1 MKLLSSINENTD
13 IVDKKYVDDAVSDV
27 QEQVSATKYWANVA
41 VSATSSNTTKPKF
54 SPDFEF
60 NVAANTV
67 IGSAANKAIASPL
80 ARYLWHDIISFG
92 ANGHPTV
99 SISADGG
106 STWTTSTDVNLQKK
120 LFIQREDQ
128 TITVLDDSKTAI
140 RWDWYS
146 SNFHACQASFL
157 NIGFAYSAKG
167 ATFNILW
174 ETSTDGSTWTT
185 GFTVTGAKYGSAPYW
200 FYITTNW
207 SNAYW
212 ARLTITRTS
221 GAGTSTNLSGIKLL
235 TTRWGNQGRGSEWEV
250 PYVWD
255 YAQNIYPRVSDAAT
269 LGTSSY
275 KWSNVYATKFTG
287 ALDGNA
293 ATATTATNLA
303 DAPSLSA
310 DGNNIKVTAGGK
322 TSSAFTV
329 PYATSA
335 GSATSATTATNLTSA
350 PSLTANGDKIK
361 VTIGDKSSSELTV
374 PYATKAKGDASG
386 NDIASTYAPNA
397 SPTFTGT
404 PKAPTA
410 ASGTNTTQIATT
422 AFVIG
427 EINSKLAAS
436 DAMQFK
442 GTLGTGGTI
451 TALPASHSKGD
462 TYKVITAGTYAGI
475 ACEVG
480 DMIICITDGT
490 SANNAHWTVVQSNI
504 DGAVTGPTS
513 AVSGNVAIFN
523 GTTGRVIKDSGIAS
537 SSIYQKTTYEWNN
550 EISFGSS
557 GKLCVGKFVMYDS
570 AVVVEINATTNTTY
584 HAILVIATQNHG
596 TSSGG
601 NIKATVYGDATNT
614 ITPNIKIYSH
624 PANDGLV
631 EVYFSPTGYSK
642 NLVHIQAQ
650 GLSNRG
656 TVSYSELAFDICT
669 SVASIPSTATLVPT
683 NALTEN
689 FASKSV
695 ATTSSNGLMS
705 AADKA
710 KLDSKITIAGNQIGL
725 GETIAVDTLQSS
737 LGLGSLAYM
746 SALSTGSKITLTGT
760 TAETAL
766 IQFSRTSY
774 NYITFPSTGYL
785 AFGTSASGAG
795 ITARVAANDF
805 SPYTDGTKSLGT
817 ETLRWGA
824 VYAKEYY
831 GEFKGTLPSHNH
843 SYLPLAGGT
852 MDDGATIKLSLYGNR
867 FLTISGNSIMAD
879 MSSTT
884 GGWAGAFASV
894 KDPTGTET
902 TMLGWY
908 GGTSGLTHIFMGG
921 TYSDPAMKMN
931 SSGEF
936 TFKKTIK
943 GSINGNAGTATK
955 LSAAKNIELIGDVT
969 GSVDFDGSS
978 DVDITT
984 TVKRTVGYGICE
996 TAAATSAKVITIADT
1011 SWTLEVGSIIG
1022 VKSSVSNSASNVT
1035 LNVNGSGA
1043 KEIYYNNAKYTSTS
1057 SSVCGYKNRTI
1068 YYMYDGTYW
1077 VWLSMGTLS
1086 DANTVPSVQ
1095 CETAAG
1101 TAAKVG
1107 TCTNFSLLAKS
1118 YVYVNIRYTNTS
1130 AGAITLNINSTG
1142 AKPIYINGTASSSS
1156 NYGLSAGS
1164 YLAYYDGTNF
1174 YFRTDGV
1181 LTASIT
1187 GKAGD
1192 SDKLGGRAASDY
1204 ALSSSFGSYLP
1215 LSGGTLTGTTSIKTN
1230 AGSAP
1235 LVIMRNAAT
1244 EATSIYQSD
1253 TGLHFDVVNDEK
1265 TANISIKLKATD
1277 TENSTGVDA
1286 GEATVTI
1293 SGSKSGSS
1301 ITATTFS
1308 GNATTATTASKLST
1322 VSKTAWGQTFWTSD
1336 GVPTS
1341 ISGDMTGVGSISA
1354 SGDIATSN
1362 GLFKSTKN
1370 GNTLTIG
1377 SQNAT
1382 WCHFANSADV
1392 KFHFNKEVH
1401 SAGGFKIYNTSHGLS
1416 STGALTA
1423 ATGSFTSTLAVTSTS
1438 TFTGKTTHNGGLLV
1452 AAGKSLELGT
1462 SKIVYN
1468 SANGCLEITA

>member
-41 VSATSSNTTKPKF
+41 VSSTSSNTTKPKF
-54 SPDFEF
+54 SPDFEI
-60 NVAANTV
+60 NLASNTV
-67 IGSAANKAIASPL
+67 IGSATNKAIASPL
-80 ARYLWHDIISFG
+80 TKYLWHDIISFG

-99 SISADGG
+99 SKSTDGG
-106 STWTTSTDVNLQKK
+106 ATWTTLDDANLQKK

-128 TITVLDDSKTAI
+128 TITVLDDSKPAI
-140 RWDWYS
+140 RWNWYS
-146 SNFHACQASFL
+146 SSFHACQAAFL

-174 ETSTDGSTWTT
+174 ETSTDGTTWTT
-185 GFTVTGAKYGSAPYW
+185 GFTQTGAKYGSAPYW

-207 SNAYW
+207 ANAYW
-212 ARLTITRTS
+212 VRLTLTRTS
-221 GAGTSTNLSGIKLL
+221 GEGTSTNLSGIKLL

-287 ALDGNA
+287 ALEGNA
-293 ATATTATNLA
+293 DTATSATTATNLA
-303 DAPSLSA
+303 SAPSLAAS
-310 DGNNIKVTAGGK
+310 GNNITVTAGGK
-322 TSSAFTV
+322 TSSVFTV

-335 GSATSATTATNLTSA
+335 GSTTSATTATNLTNA
-350 PSLTANGDKIK
+350 PSLTASGDKIK

-374 PYATKAKGDASG
+374 PYATKAKGDSSG
-386 NDIASTYAPNA
+386 NDISTTYAKLA
-397 SPTFTGT
+397 SPALTGT
-404 PKAPTA
+404 PTAPTA

-422 AFVIG
+422 AFVVG

-451 TALPASHSKGD
+451 TALPATHSKGD
-462 TYKVITAGTYAGI
+462 TYKVITAGTYAGV

-513 AVSGNVAIFN
+513 SVANNIPVFS
-523 GTTGRVIKDSGIAS
+523 GTTGKVIKDSGVAVANILP
-537 SSIYQKTTYEWNN
+537 KTTYEWNK

-584 HAILVIATQNHG
+584 HATLVIATQNHG

-631 EVYFSPTGYSK
+631 EVYFSPTAYSK

-650 GLSNRG
+650 GLTNRG
-656 TVSYSELAFDICT
+656 TVAYDELAFDICT
-669 SVASIPSTATLVPT
+669 SITAIPSTATLVPT

-695 ATTSSNGLMS
+695 ATTSANGLMS

-710 KLDSKITIAGNQIGL
+710 KLDSNITIAGNAIGL
-725 GETIAVDTLQSS
+725 GGSVTADTLKASLGLENVTNTAASGYFTSLTSGTTNAVSITIGGTTKNITAATLKSS

-746 SALSTGSKITLTGT
+746 SALSTNKQITLTAT
-760 TAETAL
+760 SASDAHIE
-766 IQFSRTSY
+766 FSRESY
-774 NYITFPSTGYL
+774 NYITFPSSGYL
-785 AFGTSASGAG
+785 AFGNAPSGVGMIARIATS
-795 ITARVAANDF
+795 DF
-805 SPYTDGTKSLGT
+805 SPYTNNTKTLGT
-817 ETLRWGA
+817 SDLKWNA
-824 VYAKEYY
+824 VYATTFHGALEGNAKTATSATSATKATQDGSGNVITSYY
-831 GEFKGTLPSHNH
+831 ATLSTAQTISGAKTFTDRLKIQNGDASGSFVLGADVNAKTLTANVRKLGRMGVPSYDSTTKTMAGISFDSQANANYADFGGHPNNASSIAPDVIRFVVANAHDNTINGARTLALQISKQNGLVDTSGGGTSVAAAKFFIPVQVASNLSATGTITSTGGFVGDLTGNASSASDASKLGGQSASYYASASSLS

-852 MDDGATIKLSLYGNR
+852 I
-867 FLTISGNSIMAD
+867 
-879 MSSTT
+879 
-884 GGWAGAFASV
+884 
-894 KDPTGTET
+894 
-902 TMLGWY
+902 
-908 GGTSGLTHIFMGG
+908 
-921 TYSDPAMKMN
+921 
-931 SSGEF
+931 
-936 TFKKTIK
+936 
-943 GSINGNAGTATK
+943 
-955 LSAAKNIELIGDVT
+955 
-969 GSVDFDGSS
+969 
-978 DVDITT
+978 
-984 TVKRTVGYGICE
+984 
-996 TAAATSAKVITIADT
+996 
-1011 SWTLEVGSIIG
+1011 
-1022 VKSSVSNSASNVT
+1022 
-1035 LNVNGSGA
+1035 
-1043 KEIYYNNAKYTSTS
+1043 
-1057 SSVCGYKNRTI
+1057 
-1068 YYMYDGTYW
+1068 
-1077 VWLSMGTLS
+1077 
-1086 DANTVPSVQ
+1086 
-1095 CETAAG
+1095 
-1101 TAAKVG
+1101 
-1107 TCTNFSLLAKS
+1107 
-1118 YVYVNIRYTNTS
+1118 
-1130 AGAITLNINSTG
+1130 
-1142 AKPIYINGTASSSS
+1142 
-1156 NYGLSAGS
+1156 
-1164 YLAYYDGTNF
+1164 
-1174 YFRTDGV
+1174 
-1181 LTASIT
+1181 
-1187 GKAGD
+1187 
-1192 SDKLGGRAASDY
+1192 
-1204 ALSSSFGSYLP
+1204 
-1215 LSGGTLTGTTSIKTN
+1215 TGTTNIKTN
-1230 AGSAP
+1230 AGTAP
-1235 LVIMRNAAT
+1235 LVIMRNAAA

-1265 TANISIKLKATD
+1265 SANISIKLKATD

-1336 GVPTS
+1336 GVPAT
-1341 ISGDMTGVGSISA
+1341 ISGNMTGVGSISA
-1354 SGDIATSN
+1354 NGDITTSA
-1362 GLFKSTKN
+1362 GLLKSTKN

-1377 SQNAT
+1377 SQNSS
-1382 WCHFANSADV
+1382 WCHFANSADI

-1416 STGALTA
+1416 SAGALTA
-1423 ATGSFTSTLAVTSTS
+1423 ATGSFSSTLSVTSTSTFTGKTTHNGGLSTTTLSASGAATLSSTLAVTSTS
-1438 TFTGKTTHNGGLLV
+1438 TFTGKTTHNGGIGTTTL
-1452 AAGKSLELGT
+1452 AASGATTLSSTLAVTGASTFTGATTHNGGVTIAANKNLQVGT
-1462 SKIVYN
+1462 SVIIYN
-1468 SANGCLEITA
+1468 STTGCLEITV

>member
-27 QEQVSATKYWANVA
+27 QEQVNATKYWADVA
-41 VSATSSNTTKPKF
+41 ISGTSSKTTTPTF
-54 SPDFEF
+54 SPDFKF
-60 NVAANTV
+60 NTASNLA
-67 IGSAANKAIASPL
+67 IGGGSNKVLGSPL
-80 ARYLWHDIISFG
+80 AKYLWHDILSFG
-92 ANGHPTV
+92 VNGHPTV
-99 SISADGG
+99 SVSADGG
-106 STWTTSTDVNLQKK
+106 TTWTDSEDAVLQKK

-128 TITVLDDSKTAI
+128 TVTVLSDTMTAI
-140 RWDWYS
+140 RWSWYS
-146 SNFHACQASFL
+146 SAFHACQASYL
-157 NIGFAYSAKG
+157 NIGFAYSAKQ
-167 ATFNILW
+167 ATFNIIW
-174 ETSTDGSTWTT
+174 ETSTDGSTWTP
-185 GFTVTGAKYGSAPYW
+185 GLNITGAKYGSAPYW

-207 SNAYW
+207 SNAFW
-212 ARLTITRTS
+212 VRLTLVRTS
-221 GAGTSTNLSGIKLL
+221 GTGTSANISGIKLL
-235 TTRWGNQGRGSEWEV
+235 TPRWGNQGRGGEYEK
-250 PYVWD
+250 PYSWD
-255 YAQNIYPRVSDAAT
+255 HLQNIFPRTNNTST

-275 KWSNVYATKFTG
+275 KWANVYAMKFTG
-287 ALDGNA
+287 ALEGNA
-293 ATATTATNLA
+293 DTATSAVTATNLA
-303 DAPSLSA
+303 SAPSLAAS
-310 DGNNIKVTAGGK
+310 GNNITVTAGGK

-329 PYATSA
+329 PYATKA

-386 NDIASTYAPNA
+386 NDIEDTYAPKA

-462 TYKVITAGTYAGI
+462 TYKVITAGTYAGV

-537 SSIYQKTTYEWNN
+537 SSIYKKTTYEWNN

-584 HAILVIATQNHG
+584 HATLVIATQNHG

-601 NIKATVYGDATNT
+601 TIKATVYGDATNT

-631 EVYFSPTGYSK
+631 EVYFSPSGYSK

-683 NALTEN
+683 NAITEN

-695 ATTSSNGLMS
+695 ATTSANGLMS

-710 KLDSKITIAGNQIGL
+710 KLDSKITIAGNQVGL
-725 GETIAVDTLQSS
+725 GETITVETLKSS
-737 LGLGSLAYM
+737 LSLGSLAYL
-746 SALSTGSKITLTGT
+746 SALTTAKKITLTAQT
-760 TAETAL
+760 SSDAL
-766 IQFSRTSY
+766 IEFQRNGY
-774 NYITFPSTGYL
+774 NYITFPSSGYL

-795 ITARVAANDF
+795 ITARVAVNDF

-817 ETLRWGA
+817 ETLRWSA

-843 SYLPLAGGT
+843 SYLPLAGGE
-852 MDDGATIKLSLYGNR
+852 MNDGATIKLSLYGNR
-867 FLTISGNSIMAD
+867 SLTISGNSIMAD
-879 MSSTT
+879 MSSAT

-921 TYSDPAMKMN
+921 TYSDPAMKMTKA
-931 SSGEF
+931 GVF
-936 TFKKTIK
+936 TFKNAIV
-943 GSINGNAGTATK
+943 GSITGNAATATDATK
-955 LSAAKNIELIGDVT
+955 LGGQAA
-969 GSVDFDGSS
+969 S
-978 DVDITT
+978 
-984 TVKRTVGYGICE
+984 YY
-996 TAAATSAKVITIADT
+996 AAA
-1011 SWTLEVGSIIG
+1011 
-1022 VKSSVSNSASNVT
+1022 SS
-1035 LNVNGSGA
+1035 
-1043 KEIYYNNAKYTSTS
+1043 
-1057 SSVCGYKNRTI
+1057 
-1068 YYMYDGTYW
+1068 
-1077 VWLSMGTLS
+1077 
-1086 DANTVPSVQ
+1086 
-1095 CETAAG
+1095 
-1101 TAAKVG
+1101 
-1107 TCTNFSLLAKS
+1107 LA
-1118 YVYVNIRYTNTS
+1118 
-1130 AGAITLNINSTG
+1130 
-1142 AKPIYINGTASSSS
+1142 
-1156 NYGLSAGS
+1156 
-1164 YLAYYDGTNF
+1164 
-1174 YFRTDGV
+1174 
-1181 LTASIT
+1181 
-1187 GKAGD
+1187 
-1192 SDKLGGRAASDY
+1192 
-1204 ALSSSFGSYLP
+1204 SYLP
-1215 LSGGTLTGTTSIKTN
+1215 LAGGTITGTTNIKTN
-1230 AGSAP
+1230 AGSSP

-1322 VSKTAWGQTFWTSD
+1322 VSKTAWGQTFWTSN

-1341 ISGDMTGVGSISA
+1341 ISGNMTGVGSISA
-1354 SGDIATSN
+1354 SGNIETSA
-1362 GLFKSTKN
+1362 GLFKSTNN

-1377 SQNAT
+1377 SQNSS
-1382 WCHFANSADV
+1382 WCHFANSANIN
-1392 KFHFNKEVH
+1392 FHFNKEIH
-1401 SAGGFKIYNTSHGLS
+1401 SAGGFKVYNTAHGLS
-1416 STGALTA
+1416 SAGALTA
-1423 ATGSFTSTLAVTSTS
+1423 ATGSFSSTLAVTSTSTFTGKTTHNGGIGTTTLAASGATTLSSTLAVTGSS

-1452 AAGKSLELGT
+1452 AAGKSLEIGT
-1462 SKIVYN
+1462 SYMIYN
-1468 SANGCLEITA
+1468 STTGCLEITA

>member
-27 QEQVSATKYWANVA
+27 QEQVNATKYWADVA
-41 VSATSSNTTKPKF
+41 ISSTSSKTTTPTF
-54 SPDFEF
+54 SPEF
-60 NVAANTV
+60 KFNTASNLA
-67 IGSAANKAIASPL
+67 IGGGSNKVLGSPL
-80 ARYLWHDIISFG
+80 AKYLWHDILSFG
-92 ANGHPTV
+92 VNGHPTV
-99 SISADGG
+99 SVSADGG
-106 STWTTSTDVNLQKK
+106 TTWTDSEDEVLQKK

-128 TITVLDDSKTAI
+128 TVTVLNDTMTAI
-140 RWDWYS
+140 RWNWYS
-146 SNFHACQASFL
+146 SAFHACQASYL
-157 NIGFAYSAKG
+157 NIGFAYSAKQ
-167 ATFNILW
+167 ATFNIIW
-174 ETSTDGSTWTT
+174 ETSTDGSTWTP
-185 GFTVTGAKYGSAPYW
+185 GLNITGAKYGSAPYW

-207 SNAYW
+207 SNAFW
-212 ARLTITRTS
+212 VRLTLVRTS
-221 GAGTSTNLSGIKLL
+221 GTGTSANISGIKLL
-235 TTRWGNQGRGSEWEV
+235 TPRWGNQGRGGEYEK
-250 PYVWD
+250 PYSWD
-255 YAQNIYPRVSDAAT
+255 HLQNIFPRTNNTST

-275 KWSNVYATKFTG
+275 KWANVYATKFTG
-287 ALDGNA
+287 ALEGNA
-293 ATATTATNLA
+293 DTATSATTATNLA
-303 DAPSLSA
+303 SAPSLAAS
-310 DGNNIKVTAGGK
+310 GNNITVTAGGK

-329 PYATSA
+329 PYATKA

-350 PSLTANGDKIK
+350 PILTANGDKIK

-386 NDIASTYAPNA
+386 NDIASTYAPKD

-442 GTLGTGGTI
+442 GTLGTGGTV
-451 TALPASHSKGD
+451 TSLPASHSKGD
-462 TYKVITAGTYAGI
+462 TYKVITAGTYAGV

-601 NIKATVYGDATNT
+601 TIKATVYGDATNT

-631 EVYFSPTGYSK
+631 EVYFSPSGYSK

-695 ATTSSNGLMS
+695 ATTSANGLMS

-710 KLDSKITIAGNQIGL
+710 KLDSKITIAGNQVGL
-725 GETIAVDTLQSS
+725 GETITSDTLKSS
-737 LGLGSLAYM
+737 LGLGALAY
-746 SALSTGSKITLTGT
+746 LSELTTAKKITLTAQT
-760 TAETAL
+760 SSDAL
-766 IQFSRTSY
+766 IEFQRTGY
-774 NYITFPSTGYL
+774 NYITFPSNGYL
-785 AFGTSASGAG
+785 AFATAANGAG

-805 SPYTDGTKSLGT
+805 SPYTDGAKTLGT
-817 ETLRWGA
+817 STLRWGA

-831 GEFKGTLPSHNH
+831 GEFKGTLPSHSH
-843 SYLPLAGGT
+843 SYLPLAGGE
-852 MDDGATIKLSLYGNR
+852 MNDGATIKLSLYGNR
-867 FLTISGNSIMAD
+867 SLTISGNSIMAD

-894 KDPTGTET
+894 KDPTGKET

-921 TYSDPAMKMN
+921 TYSDPAMKMT
-931 SSGEF
+931 GAGVF
-936 TFKKTIK
+936 TFKNAIV
-943 GSINGNAGTATK
+943 GSITGNAATATDATK
-955 LSAAKNIELIGDVT
+955 LGGQAA
-969 GSVDFDGSS
+969 S
-978 DVDITT
+978 
-984 TVKRTVGYGICE
+984 YY
-996 TAAATSAKVITIADT
+996 AAA
-1011 SWTLEVGSIIG
+1011 
-1022 VKSSVSNSASNVT
+1022 SS
-1035 LNVNGSGA
+1035 
-1043 KEIYYNNAKYTSTS
+1043 
-1057 SSVCGYKNRTI
+1057 
-1068 YYMYDGTYW
+1068 
-1077 VWLSMGTLS
+1077 
-1086 DANTVPSVQ
+1086 
-1095 CETAAG
+1095 
-1101 TAAKVG
+1101 
-1107 TCTNFSLLAKS
+1107 LA
-1118 YVYVNIRYTNTS
+1118 
-1130 AGAITLNINSTG
+1130 
-1142 AKPIYINGTASSSS
+1142 
-1156 NYGLSAGS
+1156 
-1164 YLAYYDGTNF
+1164 
-1174 YFRTDGV
+1174 
-1181 LTASIT
+1181 
-1187 GKAGD
+1187 
-1192 SDKLGGRAASDY
+1192 
-1204 ALSSSFGSYLP
+1204 SYLP
-1215 LSGGTLTGTTSIKTN
+1215 LAGGTITGTTNIKTQ

-1265 TANISIKLKATD
+1265 SANISIKLKATD

-1336 GVPTS
+1336 GIPAS
-1341 ISGDMTGVGSISA
+1341 ISGDMTGVGSLSA
-1354 SGDIATSN
+1354 SGDITTSN

-1401 SAGGFKIYNTSHGLS
+1401 SAGGFKIYNTTHGLS
-1416 STGALTA
+1416 SAGALTA
-1423 ATGSFTSTLAVTSTS
+1423 ATGSFTSTLAVTGTSTFTGKTTHNGGISTTTLAASGAATLSSTLAVTGAS

-1452 AAGKSLELGT
+1452 AAGKSLEIGT
-1462 SKIVYN
+1462 SYMIYN
-1468 SANGCLEITA
+1468 STTGCLEITA

>member
-27 QEQVSATKYWANVA
+27 QEQVNATKYWADVA
-41 VSATSSNTTKPKF
+41 ISSTSSKTTTPTF
-54 SPDFEF
+54 SPELKF
-60 NVAANTV
+60 NTASNLA
-67 IGSAANKAIASPL
+67 IGGGSNKVLGSPL
-80 ARYLWHDIISFG
+80 AKYLWHDILSFG
-92 ANGHPTV
+92 VNGHPTV
-99 SISADGG
+99 SVSADGG
-106 STWTTSTDVNLQKK
+106 TTWTDSEDVVLQKK

-128 TITVLDDSKTAI
+128 TVTVLNDTMTAI
-140 RWDWYS
+140 RWNWYS
-146 SNFHACQASFL
+146 SAFHSCQASYL
-157 NIGFAYSAKG
+157 NIGFAYSAKQ
-167 ATFNILW
+167 ATFNIIW
-174 ETSTDGSTWTT
+174 ETSTDGSTWTP
-185 GFTVTGAKYGSAPYW
+185 GLNITGAKYGSTPYW

-207 SNAYW
+207 SNAFW
-212 ARLTITRTS
+212 VRLTLVRTS
-221 GAGTSTNLSGIKLL
+221 GTGTSANISGIKLL
-235 TTRWGNQGRGSEWEV
+235 TPRWGNQGRGGEYEK
-250 PYVWD
+250 PYSWD
-255 YAQNIYPRVSDAAT
+255 HLQNIFPRTNNTST

-275 KWSNVYATKFTG
+275 KWANVYATKFTG
-287 ALDGNA
+287 ALEGNA
-293 ATATTATNLA
+293 DTATSATTATNLA
-303 DAPSLSA
+303 SAPSLAAS
-310 DGNNIKVTAGGK
+310 GNNITVTAGGK

-329 PYATSA
+329 PYATKA
-335 GSATSATTATNLTSA
+335 GSATSATTATNLKNA

-374 PYATKAKGDASG
+374 PYATKAKCDASG
-386 NDIASTYAPNA
+386 NDIASTYAPKD

-442 GTLGTGGTI
+442 GTLGTGGTV
-451 TALPASHSKGD
+451 TSLPASHSKGD
-462 TYKVITAGTYAGI
+462 TYKVITAGTYAGV

-504 DGAVTGPTS
+504 DGAVTGPAS

-601 NIKATVYGDATNT
+601 TIKATVYGDATNT

-631 EVYFSPTGYSK
+631 EVYFSPTAYSK

-650 GLSNRG
+650 GLTNRG
-656 TVSYSELAFDICT
+656 TVAYSKLAFDICT

-695 ATTSSNGLMS
+695 ATTSANGLMS

-710 KLDSKITIAGNQIGL
+710 KLYSKITIAGNQVGL
-725 GETIAVDTLQSS
+725 GETITSDTLKSS
-737 LGLGSLAYM
+737 LGLGSLAYL
-746 SALSTGSKITLTGT
+746 SALTTAKKITLTAQT
-760 TAETAL
+760 SSDAL
-766 IQFSRTSY
+766 IEFQRTGY
-774 NYITFPSTGYL
+774 NYITFPSNGYL
-785 AFGTSASGAG
+785 AFATAANGAG

-805 SPYTDGTKSLGT
+805 SPYTDGTKTLGT
-817 ETLRWGA
+817 STLRWGA

-831 GEFKGTLPSHNH
+831 GEFKGTLPSHSH
-843 SYLPLAGGT
+843 SYLPLAGGE
-852 MDDGATIKLSLYGNR
+852 MNDGATIKLSLYGNR
-867 FLTISGNSIMAD
+867 SLTISGNSIMAD

-921 TYSDPAMKMN
+921 THSDPAMKMT
-931 SSGEF
+931 GAGVF
-936 TFKKTIK
+936 TFKKAIV
-943 GSINGNAGTATK
+943 GSITGNAATATDATK
-955 LSAAKNIELIGDVT
+955 LGGKAA
-969 GSVDFDGSS
+969 S
-978 DVDITT
+978 
-984 TVKRTVGYGICE
+984 YY
-996 TAAATSAKVITIADT
+996 AAA
-1011 SWTLEVGSIIG
+1011 
-1022 VKSSVSNSASNVT
+1022 SS
-1035 LNVNGSGA
+1035 
-1043 KEIYYNNAKYTSTS
+1043 
-1057 SSVCGYKNRTI
+1057 
-1068 YYMYDGTYW
+1068 
-1077 VWLSMGTLS
+1077 
-1086 DANTVPSVQ
+1086 
-1095 CETAAG
+1095 
-1101 TAAKVG
+1101 
-1107 TCTNFSLLAKS
+1107 LA
-1118 YVYVNIRYTNTS
+1118 
-1130 AGAITLNINSTG
+1130 
-1142 AKPIYINGTASSSS
+1142 
-1156 NYGLSAGS
+1156 
-1164 YLAYYDGTNF
+1164 
-1174 YFRTDGV
+1174 
-1181 LTASIT
+1181 
-1187 GKAGD
+1187 
-1192 SDKLGGRAASDY
+1192 
-1204 ALSSSFGSYLP
+1204 SYLP
-1215 LSGGTLTGTTSIKTN
+1215 LAGGTITGTTNIKTN

-1235 LVIMRNAAT
+1235 LVIMRNTAT
-1244 EATSIYQSD
+1244 ESTSIYQSD

-1308 GNATTATTASKLST
+1308 GNATTATTATTASKLST
-1322 VSKTAWGQTFWTSD
+1322 VSKTAWGQTFWTSG

-1341 ISGDMTGVGSISA
+1341 ISGDMTGVGSLSA
-1354 SGDIATSN
+1354 SGDITTSN

-1377 SQNAT
+1377 SQNSS
-1382 WCHFANSADV
+1382 WCHFANSANIN
-1392 KFHFNKEVH
+1392 FHFNKEIH
-1401 SAGGFKIYNTSHGLS
+1401 SAGGFKVYNTAHGLS
-1416 STGALTA
+1416 SAGALTA
-1423 ATGSFTSTLAVTSTS
+1423 ATGSFSSTLAVTSTSTFTGKTTHNGGIGTTTLAASGATTLSSTLAVTGSS

-1452 AAGKSLELGT
+1452 AAGKSLEIGT
-1462 SKIVYN
+1462 SYMIYN
-1468 SANGCLEITA
+1468 STTGCLEITA